1 MFNGHLY
8 CFSDELIVLICKL
21 YLEAV
26 THICKLTQGKVFEA
40 SCFKGYPSMG
50 QKKHYSENCIVIS
63 AVKFINLLS
72 EDNTGVI
79 LTVLILNTTCVEFL
93 MLKKGFTSRRK

>member
-1 MFNGHLY
+1 
-8 CFSDELIVLICKL
+8 
-21 YLEAV
+21 
-26 THICKLTQGKVFEA
+26 
-40 SCFKGYPSMG
+40 MG

-93 MLKKGFTSRRK
+93 MLNSKMKNLKNLKKRFHF